1 MQKTLGFSLVELGI
15 VLGVMAALSTTMLPG
30 VIGAARQEY
39 AHRMVNDLRLLQEA
53 AETFYGQNDQW
64 PGQNEEC
71 KQNPS
76 ILPVDTL
83 VQEGFL
89 TQPLRDPF
97 SQEPYRFAYV
107 QRNAKCLLEIHPPEN
122 EKIATVLPKIK
133 TTLELFHHGACRPQ
147 GQTMVCVFTFA
158 EPSLGLDQHARIKDA
173 IDSGLDDF
181 SRNLADKMPSGHDKK
196 STQHSAEAPS
206 YSELI
211 RSGHK
216 AVCAGGYH
224 AESCTNSYAKH
235 GYGCDILGRR
245 SAACALT
252 PVKTCKWNMNRN
264 YGEPRWNCSSS
275 TSNPNPLCTLI
286 CVLD

>member
-53 AETFYGQNDQW
+53 TETFYGQNDQW

-97 SQEPYRFAYV
+97 TQEAYRLAYR
-107 QRNAKCLLEIHPPEN
+107 QENEKCLLEIHPPKN

-133 TTLELFHHGACRPQ
+133 TTLELFQHGACRPQ

-173 IDSGLDDF
+173 IDSGIDDF
-181 SRNLADKMPSGHDKK
+181 NRTLEEQFPGSDKS
-196 STQHSAEAPS
+196 SATQMQHEAPS
-206 YSELI
+206 YPLRI
-211 RSGHK
+211 RYGQR
-216 AVCAGGYH
+216 AVCAAGYR
-224 AESCTNSYAKH
+224 AASCTNKSIYSADYVCSLQGK
-235 GYGCDILGRR
+235 R
-245 SAACALT
+245 SAYC
-252 PVKTCKWNMNRN
+252 
-264 YGEPRWNCSSS
+264 EPHPCENCFYRPSSA
-275 TSNPNPLCTLI
+275 PHPACTLI
-286 CVLD
+286 CVQD